1 LNGGRLSGG
10 WLNVARLT
18 GGQLDSGH
26 LNSGRLTSG
35 QLNGGQL
42 NSGRLTSGQLNSGQ
56 LNGERL
62 NGGRLTSTPL
72 LYALLSLMIVG
83 WAANYIAGKIALQS
97 LPAVLLYGVRIS
109 MAAALMVPVYLWD
122 RRRHPPT
129 WTVRDLPLMVGV
141 GIFGVSLNQ
150 FLFVVGLSRTS
161 VAHAAIFANLS
172 PFLVL
177 LLAAA
182 GGLEKLTLRKVAG
195 VVVALAGVVLLRA
208 ADAGPAGAST
218 FLGDFLTFLGALAFA
233 IFTVAG
239 KPTAKRMGSIAV
251 NTVAYIGGALLM
263 APVTVWQA
271 ARFPLATVPW
281 QAWLS
286 VFYMALGPS
295 VICYL
300 IYYYALAH
308 MEVSHLSAFNYLL
321 PVMATLL
328 GVWTLGESIT
338 VWTVVAG
345 IVIFG
350 GVYVVERAQ

>member
-1 LNGGRLSGG
+1 LN
-10 WLNVARLT
+10 
-18 GGQLDSGH
+18 
-26 LNSGRLTSG
+26 SG

-42 NSGRLTSGQLNSGQ
+42 DSGRLNSGQ
-56 LNGERL
+56 LNGGQLDGGQLDSGQLDGGQL
-62 NGGRLTSTPL
+62 NGGWLTSAPL
-72 LYALLSLMIVG
+72 LYALLALMIVG

-109 MAAALMVPVYLWD
+109 MAAALMLPVYLWD
-122 RRRHPPT
+122 RRRHTPT
-129 WTVRDLPLMVGV
+129 WTLRDLPLMVGI

-182 GGLEKLTLRKVAG
+182 SGLEKLTLRKVVG
-195 VVVALAGVVLLRA
+195 VVVALAGVVLLRV
-208 ADAGPAGAST
+208 ADSGPAGAST
-218 FLGDFLTFLGALAFA
+218 FLGDFLTFLGSLAFA
-233 IFTVAG
+233 IFTVVG

-251 NTVAYIGGALLM
+251 NTVAYIGGAILM
-263 APVTVWQA
+263 APVTIWQA

-300 IYYYALAH
+300 IYYNALAH
-308 MEVSHLSAFNYLL
+308 MEASRLSAVNYFL

-338 VWTVVAG
+338 MWTAVAG

>member
-1 LNGGRLSGG
+1 
-10 WLNVARLT
+10 
-18 GGQLDSGH
+18 
-26 LNSGRLTSG
+26 
-35 QLNGGQL
+35 
-42 NSGRLTSGQLNSGQ
+42 
-56 LNGERL
+56 
-62 NGGRLTSTPL
+62 
-72 LYALLSLMIVG
+72 MIVG

-97 LPAVLLYGVRIS
+97 LPAVLLYGLRIS
-109 MAAALMVPVYLWD
+109 MAAALMAPVYLWD

-129 WTVRDLPLMVGV
+129 WTLRDLPLMVAI

-177 LLAAA
+177 LLASAS
-182 GGLEKLTLRKVAG
+182 GLEKLTPRKSVG
-195 VVVALAGVVLLRA
+195 IMVALGGVILLRVVDA
-208 ADAGPAGAST
+208 APRGQST
-218 FLGDFLTFLGALAFA
+218 FVGDFLTFLGSLAFA
-233 IFTVAG
+233 IFTVLG

-251 NTVAYIGGALLM
+251 NTVAYVGGALLL
-263 APVTVWQA
+263 APVTIWQA

-308 MEVSHLSAFNYLL
+308 MEASRLSAVNYLL
-321 PVMATLL
+321 PVLATLL

-338 VWTVVAG
+338 IWMVVAG
-345 IVIFG
+345 IVIFSG
-350 GVYVVERAQ
+350 IFMVERAQ